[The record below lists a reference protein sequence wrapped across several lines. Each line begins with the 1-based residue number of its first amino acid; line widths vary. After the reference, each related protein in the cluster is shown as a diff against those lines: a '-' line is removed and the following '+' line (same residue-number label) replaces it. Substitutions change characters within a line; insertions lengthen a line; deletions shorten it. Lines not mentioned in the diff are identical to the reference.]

1 MNALKP
7 LKETH
12 KNTVIAEAVS
22 NRMAA
27 ARMLCGL
34 NLVDAAERLGYT
46 NPSGLH
52 KVENTPS
59 AIQLW
64 VVVKA
69 AKVYEVSTDY
79 LLGLTDDWEPDERL
93 LERQGAHWVYEAIE
107 ESRKRDIE
115 AMAKLQAQIVEVVKL
130 AKPLANNAISAEF
143 EDRQARECTTDS
155 AREFHR
161 ERRRTHITQAAQ
173 FAKAVRNLLI
183 RSGMFDDKRRLQ
195 LVIDVV
201 AASRV
206 EA

>member
-1 MNALKP
+1 MSEKHA
-7 LKETH
+7 T
-12 KNTVIAEAVS
+12 AAVS
-22 NRMAA
+22 AVVSQRLAA
-27 ARMLCGL
+27 ARALCGL
-34 NLVDAAERLGYT
+34 TLQEAAERMGYT
-46 NPSGLH
+46 NPSGLY

-59 AIQLW
+59 SVQLW
-64 VVVKA
+64 VIVKA

-173 FAKAVRNLLI
+173 SARAVRNLLI
-183 RSGMFDDKRRLQ
+183 RSGMFDDKRRGQ

-201 AASRV
+201 AAARV